1 MKVIEILLVVLAIKI
16 SVVIPTWIVIVLLIV
31 ALIDLRIGR
40 KV

>member
-1 MKVIEILLVVLAIKI
+1 MKVIEILLVVLVIKI

-31 ALIDLRIGR
+31 ALIDLRIVR

>member
-1 MKVIEILLVVLAIKI
+1 MKVVEILLAVLAVKI
-16 SVVIPTWIVIVLLIV
+16 AVVIPTWIVIVLLVV

>member
-1 MKVIEILLVVLAIKI
+1 MKVVEILLKVLAVKI
-16 SVVIPTWIVIVLLIV
+16 AVVIPTWIVIVLLVV

>member
-1 MKVIEILLVVLAIKI
+1 MKVVEILLAVLAVKI
-16 SVVIPTWIVIVLLIV
+16 AVVIPTWIVIVLLIV